1 MAPSERPGR
10 LLRTRDQADVRPIEL
25 FFDLVYVLAV
35 TQLTHHLL
43 EHLTLRGAGETLL
56 LMLAVWVAWIHT
68 TWTTNYFDRE
78 ARPVRLMLIGL
89 MLVSLIMSA
98 SIPEAFDDR
107 GLAFAGA
114 LVTIQVSGTTYLL
127 STLGRRH
134 QLSPVFERVAIW
146 WSLIGLVWLAG
157 GLADGGARVVLWA
170 IAVALDYLVMW
181 VGFPLPRLGRSRTT
195 DYTIAGSHMAHRS
208 YLFVIVALGESILVT
223 GANFGELPGS
233 AETVAAFV
241 VAFVGSVAFWWIY
254 FDRLEEAGQNM
265 ISSASDPGRIAL
277 TAYTYCHIPMVA
289 GIIVAAAADEQ
300 TIAHP
305 GEPATVATAALILGG
320 PTLYLVGHILFK
332 WALWRHVLRSRL
344 LALAALVA
352 LVPVAAVS
360 SALALMA
367 AATTV
372 LVALVLWDLRA
383 ERTTVSG

>member
-56 LMLAVWVAWIHT
+56 LMLAVSVAWIHT

-134 QLSPVFERVAIW
+134 QLSPVFARVAIW
-146 WSLIGLVWLAG
+146 WAVIGLVWLAG
-157 GLADGGARVVLWA
+157 G
-170 IAVALDYLVMW
+170 
-181 VGFPLPRLGRSRTT
+181 
-195 DYTIAGSHMAHRS
+195 
-208 YLFVIVALGESILVT
+208 
-223 GANFGELPGS
+223 
-233 AETVAAFV
+233 
-241 VAFVGSVAFWWIY
+241 
-254 FDRLEEAGQNM
+254 
-265 ISSASDPGRIAL
+265 
-277 TAYTYCHIPMVA
+277 
-289 GIIVAAAADEQ
+289 
-300 TIAHP
+300 
-305 GEPATVATAALILGG
+305 
-320 PTLYLVGHILFK
+320 
-332 WALWRHVLRSRL
+332 RHL
-344 LALAALVA
+344 LH
-352 LVPVAAVS
+352 VS
-360 SALALMA
+360 
-367 AATTV
+367 
-372 LVALVLWDLRA
+372 
-383 ERTTVSG
+383 E